1 MFLLHKT
8 LLSNLL
14 MPANPLLSRNINIIE
29 CLMTQLSADVLIFRY
44 HSPQACAPF
53 RALCFPK
60 RNLHTQHL
68 RSNTGD
74 RALVRNTD
82 LIQLL
87 RLRNNTGIIL
97 VRSANAPR
105 NTNVQLQYLAPVV
118 LLCLRSVA
126 LSPFFGLT
134 SIVSSSKPSKPGFRS
149 RNPMGQQTI
158 QGAVHPKALD
168 YLIEAQQTSYGDT
181 MSATAGS
188 LISSVM

>member
-1 MFLLHKT
+1 MFLFHKT
-8 LLSNLL
+8 LLPNLL
-14 MPANPLLSRNINIIE
+14 MAANPLLSRNINIIE

-87 RLRNNTGIIL
+87 RLRNNTGEI
-97 VRSANAPR
+97 
-105 NTNVQLQYLAPVV
+105 
-118 LLCLRSVA
+118 
-126 LSPFFGLT
+126 G
-134 SIVSSSKPSKPGFRS
+134 
-149 RNPMGQQTI
+149 
-158 QGAVHPKALD
+158 
-168 YLIEAQQTSYGDT
+168 
-181 MSATAGS
+181 
-188 LISSVM
+188 